1 MEGKSRRR
9 NAAAPEPGG
18 DADPLV
24 LYRARTGSLSRAAL
38 GVFAE
43 GLRRRVAGG
52 RGFTCVIADD
62 AELRRLNG
70 EFRGKR
76 RATDVLSFPA
86 AERRRFA
93 GEMAISFD
101 RAREQ
106 ARERGHRVEEELKIL
121 MLHGAL
127 HLMGMDHESDEGA
140 MARAETRWR
149 KRLGL
154 PLGLIERAEE

>member
-1 MEGKSRRR
+1 MAGKSRSR
-9 NAAAPEPGG
+9 NAAEAEEG
-18 DADPLV
+18 PLV
-24 LYRARTGSLSRAAL
+24 LYRARTGSLSRAAF
-38 GVFAE
+38 GDFAE
-43 GLRRRVAGG
+43 RVRKDVAGG
-52 RGFTCVIADD
+52 RRFTCLIADD
-62 AELRRLNG
+62 TELLRLNG

-86 AERRRFA
+86 SERGRFA

-127 HLMGMDHESDEGA
+127 HLLGMDHESDEGA

-149 KRLGL
+149 KKLGL
-154 PLGLIERAEE
+154 PLGLIERATE